1 MAEALSNL
9 DKVALVLQAI
19 GPDRAG
25 EVLRHTDPELVPQII
40 KVIAA
45 PPRLE
50 LDEKIAVMEEFARL
64 VEAQGLVNEG
74 GLVYARQVLEHAY
87 GKEQAEN
94 WLASLRSSIRM
105 KPFESL
111 SSVKTED
118 LLSLLQGEHPQ
129 TIALVLSY
137 LPAPVSS
144 EVLSRLPSH
153 VQVDVLQ
160 RIGMLEGVQP
170 QVLRR
175 IEALIMQRVDTSNT
189 MDLNAPRGLEA
200 AVAILNRVDRTTERE
215 LLKRLAEHDPD
226 LVEELKKRMFMFED
240 LAALNDLVVQAI
252 IRRVDKKDLALALRT
267 LSQEMQAKFYRNMSE
282 QTAEEVRTEI
292 AESGPV
298 TLKTVE
304 AAQGRIVSLAR
315 EMEENEEIELARG
328 GSDSVFV

>member
-1 MAEALSNL
+1 MAEAVSNL

-25 EVLRHTDPELVPQII
+25 EVLRYTDPELVPQII
-40 KVIAA
+40 KVVAA
-45 PPRLE
+45 PPRLSA
-50 LDEKIAVMEEFARL
+50 DEKIAVMEEFVGF
-64 VEAQGLVNEG
+64 VEAQGLFNQG

-94 WLASLRSSIRM
+94 ILASLRSNIRM

-111 SSVKTED
+111 SAVKTED
-118 LLSLLQGEHPQ
+118 LLSLLQSEHPQ

-137 LPAPVSS
+137 LPPPLSS
-144 EVLSRLPSH
+144 DVLSRLPAL
-153 VQVDVLQ
+153 VQVDVLH
-160 RIGMLEGVQP
+160 RIGLLEGVQP

-175 IEALIMQRVDTSNT
+175 IESLIMQRVDTSNA
-189 MDLNAPRGLEA
+189 MDLNAPRGLEV
-200 AVAILNRVDRTTERE
+200 AVSILNRVDRSTERA
-215 LLKRLAEHDPD
+215 LLKGLAEYDPE
-226 LVEELKKRMFMFED
+226 LVEELKKRMFLFED
-240 LAALNDLVVQAI
+240 IAALNDRVVQTI
-252 IRRVDKKDLALALRT
+252 IRKADKKDLALALRT
-267 LSQEMQAKFYRNMSE
+267 LNQDMQATFYRNMSE

-298 TLKTVE
+298 SLKTVE

-328 GSDSVFV
+328 GADNVYV